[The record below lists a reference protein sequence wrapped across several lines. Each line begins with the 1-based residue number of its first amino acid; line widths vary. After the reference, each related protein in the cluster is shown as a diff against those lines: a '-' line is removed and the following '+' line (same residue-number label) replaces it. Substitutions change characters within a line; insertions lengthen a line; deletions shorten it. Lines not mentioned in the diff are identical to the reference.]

1 MHVRWVFSVNM
12 HLRFAPKIFSLPL
25 DVFLVISGK
34 GKGRGKLASDREGS
48 VTCHMGTQFCFH
60 LVLERQLLG
69 SVDMIQVIRQD
80 CSQPDCLSVSS
91 GYTTDQFVLG
101 VLLGSSKT
109 SYVPPRSHVARVWDV
124 PAKVK
129 VEKSLRAT
137 EKDP

>member
-1 MHVRWVFSVNM
+1 MIRVIRRDRSQLDCLSVSSWYTTDQFV
-12 HLRFAPKIFSLPL
+12 L
-25 DVFLVISGK
+25 GK

-60 LVLERQLLG
+60 VYLVLERQLLG